1 MAMLRPALLY
11 GFFGALFALLLAW
24 MDYRHIAREWST
36 ELYVLLIALL
46 FAALGIWL
54 GQVLA
59 PRAAPSEFARNDQA
73 IAYLGISVRE
83 CEVLDLLA
91 EGCPNKVIARRLDI
105 SPNTVKTHVASLF
118 DKLEVANRTQ
128 AIGRA
133 RELRLLP

>member
-1 MAMLRPALLY
+1 
-11 GFFGALFALLLAW
+11 

-59 PRAAPSEFARNDQA
+59 PRAKASEFARNDQA
-73 IAYLGISVRE
+73 IAYLGISARE

-91 EGCPNKVIARRLDI
+91 EGCPNKVIARRLAI